1 MSETIQRNWESQ
13 DAFADTL
20 RRETV
25 LLRTLQSE
33 VRQQEPS
40 GLSQKDPQQNKVLS
54 VPSL

>member
-1 MSETIQRNWESQ
+1 MSERVQRNWESQ

-40 GLSQKDPQQNKVLS
+40 GLSQKDPRQNKVLS

>member
-1 MSETIQRNWESQ
+1 MSERVQRNWESQ